1 MQNKSLVYFFGGAI
15 LIVAILGVNIDKVIP
30 LVFQLAMPTDYFE
43 PERYRPDEF
52 VEVTDDV
59 YAFRHGFNRSLIID
73 TGEKLAVIDTF
84 NSTHS
89 KALREILQ
97 VRFPGKQV
105 GWVFYSH
112 HHLDH
117 IRGAANLAPQS
128 VVAHKD
134 VASYVAD
141 FDYVDDIAPVTA
153 PVEDDTQLL
162 VGNKTLNLL
171 YLPRSHS
178 ETLYAFHLPDQKVL
192 FLPDLMFKN
201 AMPPFGFPDWYY
213 PGYIR
218 ALDRLLAVEA
228 IHHVPSHFDI
238 GAREDLQS
246 YRDMMVDFR
255 QAVLA
260 ELAQHDYDAA
270 DGSRL
275 REVLKRVYPKL
286 KKEHGHRIGFNA
298 MFIAH
303 FGGQAAG
310 TYLGF

>member
-1 MQNKSLVYFFGGAI
+1 MRKNRLIFFSGV
-15 LIVAILGVNIDKVIP
+15 LIIFAVLAVNGEKIIP

-43 PERYRPDEF
+43 PERYQADDF
-52 VEVTDDV
+52 VKVTDDV

-84 NSTHS
+84 NGSHTA
-89 KALREILQ
+89 ALSLILQ
-97 VRFPGKQV
+97 QEFDGKQV

-117 IRGAANLAPQS
+117 IRGAAKLAPES
-128 VVAHKD
+128 IVAHKD
-134 VASYVAD
+134 VMSYIAD
-141 FDYVDDIAPVTA
+141 FDYIDDILPVTT
-153 PVEDDTQLL
+153 PIEDDTQLI
-162 VGNKTLNLL
+162 VGDKTINLL

-178 ETLYAFHLPDQKVL
+178 ETLYAFHLPEQKVL
-192 FLPDLMFKN
+192 FLPDLMFKD

-218 ALDRLLAVEA
+218 ALDRLLTVDA

-238 GAREDLQS
+238 GTRKDLQS

-255 QAVLA
+255 QAVVA
-260 ELAQHDYDAA
+260 ELAHHDYDAA
-270 DGSRL
+270 DGARL
-275 REVLKRVYPKL
+275 RKILKRVYPIL
-286 KKEHGHRIGFNA
+286 KNKHGHRIGFDA

-303 FGGQAAG
+303 FGGQAGG